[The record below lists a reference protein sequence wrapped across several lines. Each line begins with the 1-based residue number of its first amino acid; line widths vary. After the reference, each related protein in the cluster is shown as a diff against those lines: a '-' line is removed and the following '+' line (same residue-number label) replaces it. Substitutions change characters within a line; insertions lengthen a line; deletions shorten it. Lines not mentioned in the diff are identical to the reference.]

1 MEYVR
6 EIDNICE
13 DAKIWEVKNL
23 VTAGRSII
31 YVNATEWLKLLT
43 QKDFEQKYKTNLLTD
58 QFFGFVYAK
67 QR

>member
-31 YVNATEWLKLLT
+31 YVNVTEWLKLLT
-43 QKDFEQKYKTNLLTD
+43 HKDFEQKYKTNLLTD
-58 QFFGFVYAK
+58 QFFGFVYEK

>member
-31 YVNATEWLKLLT
+31 YVNVTEWLKLLT
-43 QKDFEQKYKTNLLTD
+43 HKDFEQKYKTNLLTD